1 MRKEFYNPVKIEF
14 GQNSL
19 DFLPRYIKG
28 RKVLLITSKG
38 FVSRGIVEKVMKNNP
53 TIVQTISTIQ
63 PNPTINQI
71 IKMRNQLDYKSFE
84 MIVALGGGSVIDAAK
99 AIAPGDETNNL
110 LDFLTNG
117 IPSNMEI
124 KPIIAIP
131 TTAGTGSEVTMWGT
145 IWDDVN
151 KKKYSIMD
159 ERLYCEAAI
168 LDPILHLTVPY
179 EVTIQTGLDALS
191 HSLESIWNKNNNSI
205 STLYAKRAIS
215 EILEVLPL
223 VAKDLKN
230 IQYRERML
238 SASYYAGIA
247 FSNTQTAIAHA
258 MSYYLTLEK
267 GIPHGIAASITLP
280 IIMDVF
286 FKDSTDENIFG
297 MQNTSSIEKL
307 KRLFLDLNVSLNLK
321 DYNLTMEDINNIQ
334 NSLDSNNRAQNSN
347 LNISKLLTIL
357 RNILDNKEGILK

>member
-19 DFLPRYIKG
+19 DFLPRYIKE
-28 RKVLLITSKG
+28 RKTLLITSKG
-38 FVSRGIVEKVMKNNP
+38 FISRGIVEKVMKNNP

-71 IKMRNQLDYKSFE
+71 IETRNQLDYKSFE
-84 MIVALGGGSVIDAAK
+84 LIVALGGGSVIDAAK

-110 LDFLTNG
+110 LDFLTDG

-145 IWDDVN
+145 IWDDIN

-159 ERLYCEAAI
+159 ERLYCDAAI

-280 IIMDVF
+280 YIIKAFRELNGTIDINENEL
-286 FKDSTDENIFG
+286 DSVEFLFN
-297 MQNTSSIEKL
+297 KL
-307 KRLFLDLNVSLNLK
+307 GVSVNLK
-321 DYNLTMEDINNIQ
+321 DYGINGKDLDNIRGGLISTPRAS
-334 NSLDSNNRAQNSN
+334 NSLINQD
-347 LNISKLLTIL
+347 LLF
-357 RNILDNKEGILK
+357 KELAFTLM